1 MKRIW
6 VSILIMA
13 ATLALALGNGWYLQ
27 RLTGSMAQEL
37 ENAQILAEEGN
48 LDSARELTGQ
58 VYERWQARQTYL
70 CVVARHGDTDEIRTG
85 FQEVLQLLR
94 WPDELP
100 EYAAANARLQ
110 EALGVLAELERFS
123 VRNLF

>member
-6 VSILIMA
+6 VSILIMT

-27 RLTGSMAQEL
+27 RLTDSMAQEL
-37 ENAQILAEEGN
+37 ENAQILAEEGD
-48 LDSARELTGQ
+48 LDGARELTGQ

-100 EYAAANARLQ
+100 EYAAANARLR

>member
-27 RLTGSMAQEL
+27 RLTDSMAQEL
-37 ENAQILAEEGN
+37 ENAQIMAEEGD
-48 LDSARELTGQ
+48 LDGALELTGQ

-100 EYAAANARLQ
+100 EYAAANARLR
-110 EALGVLAELERFS
+110 ESLGVLAELERFS